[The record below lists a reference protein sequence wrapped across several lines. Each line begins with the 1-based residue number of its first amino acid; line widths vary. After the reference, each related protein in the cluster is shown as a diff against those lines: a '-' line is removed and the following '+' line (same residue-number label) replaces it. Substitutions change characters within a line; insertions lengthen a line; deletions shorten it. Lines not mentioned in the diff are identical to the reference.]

1 MGVVLSLGVYC
12 ANTWITRNRIEV
24 GIVYDVQGEILH
36 SICIQDETQL
46 EREWDIFSLLR
57 LSFVCVC
64 VCSRHTN
71 LANFNDKRSRENGEN
86 GTPKGSIICV
96 YRALHLFINDNADKA
111 MPMWKKSEWERERDS
126 VSAEQWSSK
135 CACCKKRDEISR
147 DKTMD
152 SHESS
157 SKAHIGIASNGW
169 KLNEHGSEI
178 PWMGRFIHVVYV
190 YKRIRH
196 LISFRYRFSIRIEN
210 WEKSNERVV
219 VSVPFDDI
227 YFCSEFYF
235 NTLAKFTEVSCSRW
249 IIVFVGYT
257 HLILYFYSLPIF
269 FFLFTFHNCLCFC
282 CWAAG
287 QRKIVRIIWQI
298 ECDSRT
304 HGNPPLDKRRK
315 WNGENFKRLH
325 WR

>member
-1 MGVVLSLGVYC
+1 MCML
-12 ANTWITRNRIEV
+12 
-24 GIVYDVQGEILH
+24 Q
-36 SICIQDETQL
+36 
-46 EREWDIFSLLR
+46 
-57 LSFVCVC
+57 
-64 VCSRHTN
+64 
-71 LANFNDKRSRENGEN
+71 
-86 GTPKGSIICV
+86 
-96 YRALHLFINDNADKA
+96 
-111 MPMWKKSEWERERDS
+111 
-126 VSAEQWSSK
+126 
-135 CACCKKRDEISR
+135 KKRDEISR

-269 FFLFTFHNCLCFC
+269 FSSLRFT
-282 CWAAG
+282 
-287 QRKIVRIIWQI
+287 IVCAFAVEPQANVKLL
-298 ECDSRT
+298 E
-304 HGNPPLDKRRK
+304 
-315 WNGENFKRLH
+315 
-325 WR
+325 